1 MWAELFRQ
9 LLLLFIN
16 IKAVLA
22 GQQTLQQAID
32 GLVREITGLDVVANL
47 AAIKADTADILTI
60 VGSPDFGNARLG
72 TKLDL
77 LTTYDTHTILEIL
90 EAIAALPAG
99 SSLPALGDI
108 TGGVWGVEDPYSD
121 DPHLPYGQ
129 ELANAHRWATFMIK
143 GGSVP
148 AKFSPFFNVSY
159 PPPAPDSIPTNYTWP
174 QPDWGDIRRTD
185 ALVIWLE
192 RTCPDFTWTYDASGE
207 NIRGYLTSLY
217 EAEAPH
223 YTPRMTGSE
232 WYRLLVAPLGT
243 APIWP
248 GVDRVTYGTT
258 IPCAES
264 TVIEVP
270 MDGIAILVTS
280 YPATRARWGA
290 APYLSVYH
298 TGRLAF
304 ITDDGAVE
312 PFQYM
317 GWTSA
322 IFTPQTMTRA
332 AGCVIYLEPNVEAA
346 ATPWDITT

>member
-1 MWAELFRQ
+1 
-9 LLLLFIN
+9 
-16 IKAVLA
+16 LA
-22 GQQTLQQAID
+22 HYWIAHPTTGEPVGTAGDGD
-32 GLVREITGLDVVANL
+32 GLDNGFYFCLISE
-47 AAIKADTADILTI
+47 
-60 VGSPDFGNARLG
+60 PDFHN
-72 TKLDL
+72 
-77 LTTYDTHTILEIL
+77 
-90 EAIAALPAG
+90 IAVGRAPA
-99 SSLPALGDI
+99 
-108 TGGVWGVEDPYSD
+108 
-121 DPHLPYGQ
+121 
-129 ELANAHRWATFMIK
+129 
-143 GGSVP
+143 
-148 AKFSPFFNVSY
+148 
-159 PPPAPDSIPTNYTWP
+159 
-174 QPDWGDIRRTD
+174 
-185 ALVIWLE
+185 
-192 RTCPDFTWTYDASGE
+192 
-207 NIRGYLTSLY
+207 
-217 EAEAPH
+217 
-223 YTPRMTGSE
+223 
-232 WYRLLVAPLGT
+232 

-248 GVDRVTYGTT
+248 GVANVTYGTT

-322 IFTPQTMTRA
+322 IFTPQTMVRA